1 MQGQPVKVIIPV
13 AGIGTRLRPHT
24 HTAPKG
30 LLHVA
35 GKPILGH
42 ILDRLN
48 QIDISEI
55 IFIIGFLGE
64 KIADYVRKNYKFK
77 SRFVYQ
83 EELKGLG
90 FALHLV
96 SPKVKKDEPV
106 LIILGD
112 TIIEANL
119 GPVLKR
125 KQNSLGTRWVDDPRR
140 FGIVEKEKGWVKRL
154 VEKPEHATS
163 HQAIVGVY
171 YITDTSL
178 LKECLKEIVSK
189 NIRTRGEYQLTDALQ
204 LMINQGAKFS
214 TFNIDGWYD
223 CGKPETLLETN
234 QHLLGKMKLKRKIPG
249 SVLIPPVYVS
259 PTAKIIDSVVGPFV
273 SVADDAVIRS
283 SIIRNSIIGEE
294 SEVNFCLLESSL
306 IGIAAQVFGTH
317 QKLNVG
323 DSSVVGFY

>member
-1 MQGQPVKVIIPV
+1 MKSQAVKVIIPV

-42 ILDRLN
+42 ILDRLTK
-48 QIDISEI
+48 IEISEV

-64 KIADYVRKNYKFK
+64 KIADYVRKHYRFK

-96 SPKVKKDEPV
+96 SPKIRKDEPV

-119 GPVLKR
+119 EPVLKR
-125 KQNSLGTRWVDDPRR
+125 RQNSLGTKWVDDPRR
-140 FGIVEKEKGWVKRL
+140 FGIVEKERGWVKKL
-154 VEKPEHATS
+154 LEKPEHPTS

-171 YITDTSL
+171 YVSDTSL
-178 LKECLKEIVSK
+178 LKQCLKEVVSK
-189 NIRTRGEYQLTDALQ
+189 NIRTKGEYQLTDALQ
-204 LMINQGAKFS
+204 LMIKQGAKFS
-214 TFNIDGWYD
+214 TFNIDGWFD

-234 QHLLGKMKLKRKIPG
+234 QHLLGKMKSKRKIPG
-249 SVLIPPVYVS
+249 SVLIPPVYIS
-259 PTAKIIDSVVGPFV
+259 PTAKIMDSVVGPFV

-283 SIIRNSIIGEE
+283 SIIRNSIVGEE

-306 IGIAAQVFGTH
+306 IGIAAQVFGTY